1 MFGREENSAE
11 SHLGI
16 ASGMSLELRCS
27 NRLIVLI
34 FQGFTGRKRGESDN
48 GGRQGVELYRYN
60 IDITVLFLL
69 KKILTHIIPHTFI
82 MCAHFSWE

>member
-48 GGRQGVELYRYN
+48 GGEAVCPFM
-60 IDITVLFLL
+60 FLDE
-69 KKILTHIIPHTFI
+69 HI
-82 MCAHFSWE
+82 